1 VQQDWYVPV
10 IRNYYEYMW
19 YLEVDKIVP
28 EITPKILYANEK
40 PYFFVMEYYDP
51 KKYPLWKNELFNLK
65 LDNKFAK
72 NFAIKLANIHNI
84 TFNNKTIANNFNTS
98 ELFEDLRINP
108 YIRSTAIL
116 HNDVSEELLSIADN
130 LYNTNLALVHGDIS
144 PKNILIN
151 NSQPIFLDA
160 ECAWYGDPAFDIS
173 FCLNHIILKSL
184 VLESIQKELISY
196 FNIISHNYLRNIM
209 SNDLEKYEKRIIALL
224 SALMLSRIDGKS
236 PVEYITSDKKKEKV
250 RSFSKFILKNPINSL
265 LEFSQKWLNGL

>member
-1 VQQDWYVPV
+1 MSP
-10 IRNYYEYMW
+10 
-19 YLEVDKIVP
+19 
-28 EITPKILYANEK
+28 
-40 PYFFVMEYYDP
+40 F
-51 KKYPLWKNELFNLK
+51 
-65 LDNKFAK
+65 
-72 NFAIKLANIHNI
+72 
-84 TFNNKTIANNFNTS
+84 
-98 ELFEDLRINP
+98 
-108 YIRSTAIL
+108 
-116 HNDVSEELLSIADN
+116 LSIADN

-184 VLESIQKELISY
+184 VLESIQKELITY